1 MLRRLIILF
10 VVLGLLGGGAYLFL
24 FKSKE
29 TLRFTKGY
37 KEAKTPQ
44 IAADMFSKAIKERDY
59 ESAAD
64 YATKDYAE
72 QLKRGHKAANKM
84 GVQLDNMMFQM
95 EKRDFLRDES
105 KYVLFQLD
113 PFYKDFTVV
122 VSKESGDKAEGLLTF
137 NLPFLKG
144 GQPSAGS
151 WQLKPEMFQAFIAHM
166 GFSSGNAVAVP
177 MVKDKEGWKFDFPS
191 NTLLQT
197 RVAYLND
204 KYMHYFNVYEMLDQD
219 VKNDPT
225 TRENTTSRLK
235 TELEKAAK
243 E

>member
-1 MLRRLIILF
+1 
-10 VVLGLLGGGAYLFL
+10 
-24 FKSKE
+24 
-29 TLRFTKGY
+29 
-37 KEAKTPQ
+37 
-44 IAADMFSKAIKERDY
+44 
-59 ESAAD
+59 
-64 YATKDYAE
+64 
-72 QLKRGHKAANKM
+72 
-84 GVQLDNMMFQM
+84 
-95 EKRDFLRDES
+95 
-105 KYVLFQLD
+105 
-113 PFYKDFTVV
+113 
-122 VSKESGDKAEGLLTF
+122 
-137 NLPFLKG
+137 
-144 GQPSAGS
+144 
-151 WQLKPEMFQAFIAHM
+151 MFQAFIAHM

-204 KYMHYFNVYEMLDQD
+204 KHMHYFNVYEMLDQD